1 MGSRS
6 KLNQRGISL
15 ISFIFLLCIVAV
27 LGVLGLKTVP
37 TVVEYFSIKK
47 AMVQAKQKGG
57 DPAEIRQA
65 FDQQAAIGYITSIK
79 GKDLHIQQGNGGYE
93 VSFSYEKVIPLAG
106 PASLLLEY
114 EGTTANQSVAPKR
127 AIP

>member
-6 KLNQRGISL
+6 NLNQRGMSL
-15 ISFIFLLCIVAV
+15 ISFIILLGIVGM

-37 TVVEYFSIKK
+37 TVFEYFSIKK
-47 AMVQAKQKGG
+47 AVAYAKQHGN
-57 DPAEIRQA
+57 DPIEIRQT
-65 FDQQAAIGYITSIK
+65 FDQQATVSYITSLR
-79 GKDLHIQQGNGGYE
+79 GKDLQIQQGNGGYE
-93 VSFSYEKVIPLAG
+93 VSFSYEKVIPLVG

-114 EGTTANQSVAPKR
+114 EGGTERQAAPTR